1 MKKSIQKHLK
11 LLIAVIAIAG
21 WSHELNAQCSINASA
36 DTTVCIFGSSVQ
48 LNATSSSTPIGYSW
62 SPSTRLSNTTIS
74 NPVAT
79 VNGTIKYYVTA
90 SFANGT
96 ELVTNG
102 NFESGNTGFSSDYAF
117 NPTPVP
123 YSNNLDEEEYYVGT
137 NPSAIHQC
145 FAACTD
151 HTSGV
156 GKMMIINGAPTA
168 NVKIWKQIISVTPNT
183 DYAFSAWLNNVTCGV
198 GYNAQLQF
206 SIGGN
211 LVGGTFESDSA
222 LCSWKKFFQ
231 IWNSG
236 SNTSVEISIVNQ
248 NTDPN
253 GNDFA
258 LDDISF
264 RSICY
269 ATDSVSITFS
279 PKMFTQN
286 LVLCNEEDSVQLP
299 SEIWVDTI
307 GTFYDTLQA
316 GNGCDSIITTN
327 VTLFNP
333 IELVENGDFEDGD
346 TAFDSDYT
354 YNPYTTPYT
363 SNLLESQ
370 YDVGTNPSSTHQCFA
385 SCSDHTSGSGNMMI
399 INGAPTANVK
409 VWKQTVSVQ
418 PNRYYEFSAWINNIT
433 CGVGYNAI
441 LQFSIG
447 GVLIGDTIESD
458 SALCSWK
465 QFYQVWNSGSN
476 TSVEISIVNQNT
488 NANGND
494 FALDDI
500 SFKEI
505 CPSDTNGL
513 GSYKTGNHSLRIE
526 ESRYNNKLIIYP
538 NPTKS
543 DIFIQAKEP
552 LKGGYI
558 IKVYESTGRIV
569 LSKQFMTTNAEI
581 INVPVDELSEG
592 TYIINISNIDNT
604 INENHKIILI
614 K

>member
-1 MKKSIQKHLK
+1 MKKINQ
-11 LLIAVIAIAG
+11 LIAVIVF
-21 WSHELNAQCSINASA
+21 SCCVQSMQAQCTINAA
-36 DTTVCIFGSSVQ
+36 PDTTVCVFGSTVQ
-48 LNATSSSTPIGYSW
+48 LSATSSSTPASYSW
-62 SPSTRLSNTTIS
+62 SPSTGLSNTNTS
-74 NPVAT
+74 NPFAT
-79 VNGTIKYYVTA
+79 INGTIKYNVTA
-90 SFANGT
+90 SFINGA

-102 NFESGNTGFSSDYAF
+102 NFESGNTGFASDYTYNSA
-117 NPTPVP
+117 PVP
-123 YSNNLDEEEYYVGT
+123 YSNDLDEEEYYVGT
-137 NPSAIHQC
+137 NPAAIHQC

-151 HTSGV
+151 HTSGS

-168 NVKIWKQIISVTPNT
+168 NVKVWKQTVSVTPNT
-183 DYAFSAWLNNVTCGV
+183 DYSFSAWLNNVTCGV

-211 LVGGTFESDSA
+211 LLGSTFESDSA
-222 LCSWKKFFQ
+222 LCSWKKFSQ
-231 IWNSG
+231 VWNSG

-248 NTDPN
+248 NTDAN

-269 ATDSVSITFS
+269 ATDSVLITFS
-279 PKMFTQN
+279 PKTFTQN
-286 LVLCNEEDSVQLP
+286 LILCNEQDSVQLP
-299 SEIWVDTI
+299 SEIWVDTV

-333 IELVENGDFEDGD
+333 TELVQNGDFESGN
-346 TAFDSDYT
+346 TGFSSDYT
-354 YNPYTTPYT
+354 YNSAPVPY
-363 SNLLESQ
+363 SNDLDEEE
-370 YDVGTNPSSTHQCFA
+370 YYVGTNPSAIHQCFA
-385 SCSDHTSGSGNMMI
+385 ACADHTSGSGNMMI
-399 INGAPTANVK
+399 INGAPTANVE

-418 PNRYYEFSAWINNIT
+418 QNKYYAFSAWINNVT
-433 CGVGYNAI
+433 CGVGYNAV

-476 TSVEISIVNQNT
+476 MSVEISIVNQNT
-488 NANGND
+488 DANGND

-505 CPSDTNGL
+505 CPSDTTGL
-513 GSYKTGNHSLRIE
+513 GSYKTANSSLRID
-526 ESRYNNKLIIYP
+526 ESKYDNKLNVYP
-538 NPTKS
+538 NPTKNN
-543 DIFIQAKEP
+543 IFIHAKEP

-558 IKVYESTGRIV
+558 IKIYESTGRLIT
-569 LSKQFMTTNAEI
+569 SKQFMTSNAEVI
-581 INVPVDELSEG
+581 DVPVDELPEG
-592 TYIINISNIDNT
+592 IFIINISNTDNT
-604 INENHKIILI
+604 VNENHRIILM